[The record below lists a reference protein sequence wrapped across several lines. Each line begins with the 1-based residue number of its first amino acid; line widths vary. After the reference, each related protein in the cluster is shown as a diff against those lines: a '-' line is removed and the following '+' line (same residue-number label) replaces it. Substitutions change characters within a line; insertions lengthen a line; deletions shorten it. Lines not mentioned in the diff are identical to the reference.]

1 MQTIMTEGTSR
12 IDEGVLSE
20 QAAQGI
26 AADYVKEQLDATYAV
41 LSGAY
46 YYSKPH
52 ERTLWRFF
60 VRGKEGPVGIIYVN
74 PETGRVLPWTT
85 DEKRIIHEK
94 AAILRTQKT
103 GELPCDENA
112 HILREYA
119 RRQATTYL
127 SRQIGLQAVATN
139 PLFLPLTPPVWQCS
153 IELSL
158 PKYGT
163 VGIFGT
169 IDVDANTGEVI
180 PLSDNQIQQIWTRG
194 NAALEFY
201 TQTPAL

>member
-1 MQTIMTEGTSR
+1 MQAMTTNDVGTVQG
-12 IDEGVLSE
+12 IPLSE
-20 QAAQGI
+20 QAAQKV
-26 AADYVKEQLDATYAV
+26 AANYVETLLGKAYAV
-41 LSGAY
+41 VSGAC
-46 YYSKPH
+46 YYSAPH
-52 ERTLWRFF
+52 ERSLWRFF

-85 DEKRIIHEK
+85 DEKQIIHEK

-103 GELPCDENA
+103 GDLPCDEKG
-112 HILREYA
+112 HVLREYA
-119 RRQATTYL
+119 RRQATVYL
-127 SRQIGLQAVATN
+127 SAQVGLQAVATN

-153 IELSL
+153 IELGL
-158 PKYGT
+158 PEHGT
-163 VGIFGT
+163 IGIFGT
-169 IDVDANTGEVI
+169 IDVDAHTGEVV